1 MTAPRTK
8 ALVVLAI
15 AFALGATAGAVGM
28 AAAARSGKVVIEG
41 KDGRPRHW
49 IDELQL
55 EADLKDSVLRIY
67 REGEEAMDD
76 IRHRIAPQIDSLYQ
90 IIRPDVDARR
100 AQTRAEVR
108 ALLSPP
114 IRERYDSMVQAA
126 DKRRRESIESRN
138 PPPGGQ
144 RDR

>member
-1 MTAPRTK
+1 MTAPRAK
-8 ALVVLAI
+8 ALGLLAI
-15 AFALGATAGAVGM
+15 TFALGITAGAVGM
-28 AAAARSGKVVIEG
+28 AAAARSGKVSIEG
-41 KDGRPRHW
+41 KDMRPQSW
-49 IDELQL
+49 IDELHIDAGL
-55 EADLKDSVLRIY
+55 RDSVQAIY
-67 REGEEAMDD
+67 KEGEEAMDE
-76 IRHRIAPQIDSLYQ
+76 IRHRIAPQVDSLYQ

-126 DKRRRESIESRN
+126 DKRRRESIGSRN
-138 PPPGGQ
+138 TPPGGP

>member
-1 MTAPRTK
+1 MTAPRAK
-8 ALVVLAI
+8 ALGVLAV
-15 AFALGATAGAVGM
+15 AFMLGITTGAVGM
-28 AAAARSGKVVIEG
+28 LAAARSGKMPIEG
-41 KDGRPRHW
+41 KASQPTRW

-55 EADLKDSVLRIY
+55 DAGLKDSVLAIY
-67 REGEEAMDD
+67 AEGEEAMDE
-76 IRHRIAPQIDSLYQ
+76 IRDRIAPQIDSLYQ

-126 DKRRRESIESRN
+126 DERRRASIEARN
-138 PPPGGQ
+138 NATGGN